1 MSRAACTTSTA
12 GITLSD
18 EIPNET
24 GVYAQSRDA
33 YARHAVED
41 LHQAN
46 AQAQLLG
53 ALAVKHGSAIA
64 EKTRTAWSGL
74 ADEWAAIA
82 AGFAAPFAANS
93 LLPYWKDAAQR
104 WVLTLD
110 TLCRRGDA
118 CAAREAEG
126 FTPVLAFDYEI
137 IVDGRLLER
146 PANYAL
152 VRIIPPEGAP
162 PPRNDRRP
170 WVIIDPRAGQGSG
183 IGGFKSES
191 EVGEALNDGHPV
203 YFVIFFRDPEPHQT
217 LADVCAAEAAFLKA
231 VRERHP
237 KSSKPL
243 VTGNCQGGWAA
254 MILAATHP
262 DLMGPVVIAGTPL
275 SYWAG
280 KIGQNPFRYLAGME
294 GGAVPALLTA
304 DLGAGKFDGATLIHN
319 FEQLNPGKT
328 VWRKNYDIFSKV
340 DWDSERYL
348 DFERWWS
355 GFYFMNAA
363 EIRWIVET
371 LFVGNKLV
379 RGEAVLDDGTPVDLT
394 RIDSPIVVFASHGD
408 NITPPQQALFW
419 IADLYESVQE
429 VRARGHVIV
438 YTLHDSIGHLGIFVS
453 AKVASKQHKEITSV
467 VRTIESLAPGL
478 YEMLIHEG
486 DGAPTVSFETRTID
500 DILAIGGDRK
510 EEAAFA
516 AVARLSD
523 WAVKTYELTVQPLL
537 RAFVTPEVAETLRE
551 AHPMRA
557 QYKLFSS
564 ANPLLGGIYPLAE
577 ATREARDP
585 AEEDNPF
592 LRLER
597 LTATA
602 IEESFNLARD
612 MRDACMEI
620 AFLGLYA
627 TPWMM
632 RLGATYQARPQEHNI
647 RKLPQVRDAIQNAE
661 AGGYKEAIVR
671 MLILLARARGS
682 VRRDR
687 LERTNRLLHSRAPFD
702 TMTPERRARLIN
714 EQNMIVEFAS
724 DGAVSSLPVLLR
736 DDVDRVRAVNLV
748 FDIVGP
754 AEEMDDRTIAM
765 FKQLQS
771 TLYTMA
777 RGWKERAPGRINGAA
792 PGMRIGA

>member
-1 MSRAACTTSTA
+1 MA

-18 EIPNET
+18 ETVNNPGGYT
-24 GVYAQSRDA
+24 HSRDA
-33 YARHAVED
+33 YARHAAED
-41 LHQAN
+41 LGQAHV
-46 AQAQLLG
+46 QSRLLSELSLQHGSDITARARTIWG
-53 ALAVKHGSAIA
+53 ALAA
-64 EKTRTAWSGL
+64 EWWGL
-74 ADEWAAIA
+74 ATGLARPHAPASLAAYWHD
-82 AGFAAPFAANS
+82 AG
-93 LLPYWKDAAQR
+93 QR
-104 WVLTLD
+104 AVLTLE

-126 FTPVLAFDYEI
+126 FAPVLAFDYEI
-137 IVDGRLLER
+137 IVDGRLLDR

-152 VRIIPPEGAP
+152 VRIIPPEGTP

-191 EVGEALNDGHPV
+191 EVGEALRDGHPV
-203 YFVIFFRDPEPHQT
+203 YFVIFFRDPEPDQT
-217 LADVCAAEAAFLKA
+217 LADVCAAEAEFLRA

-280 KIGQNPFRYLAGME
+280 KVGQNPFRYLAGME
-294 GGAVPALLTA
+294 GGAVPALFTS

-328 VWRKNYDIFSKV
+328 IWRKNYDIFSNV
-340 DWDSERYL
+340 DSDSERYL

-363 EIRWIVET
+363 EIRWIVEN

-379 RGEAVLDDGTPVDLT
+379 RGEAMLDDGTAVDLT
-394 RIDSPIVVFASHGD
+394 RIDSPVVVFASHGD

-429 VRARGHVIV
+429 LQARGHVIV

-453 AKVASKQHKEITSV
+453 AKVANTQHKEIASV
-467 VRTIESLAPGL
+467 VKTIESLAPGL
-478 YEMLIHEG
+478 YEMLIDEDNG
-486 DGAPTVSFETRTID
+486 TPIVSFEARTID
-500 DILAIGGDRK
+500 DILALGGDRV
-510 EEAAFA
+510 EEPAFA
-516 AVARLSD
+516 AVARLSE
-523 WAVKTYELTVQPLL
+523 WAVKTYELMVQPTM
-537 RAFVTPEVAETLRE
+537 RALVTPEIAETLRQ
-551 AHPMRA
+551 AHPMRS
-557 QYKLFSS
+557 QYTFFSS
-564 ANPLLGGIYPLAE
+564 SNPLFGDIYSVAE
-577 ATREARDP
+577 ATREARAP
-585 AEEDNPF
+585 ADETNPY
-592 LRLER
+592 LQLER
-597 LTATA
+597 WSATA
-602 IEESFNLARD
+602 IEHSLNLVRD
-612 MRDACMEI
+612 VRDAWMEI
-620 AFLGLYA
+620 AFFSLYA
-627 TPWMM
+627 NPWMM
-632 RLGATYQARPQEHNI
+632 RLGATQQARPPEHNVH
-647 RKLPQVRDAIQNAE
+647 KLPQVRDAIQNAE

-702 TMTPERRARLIN
+702 TMTADRRARLIN
-714 EQNMIVEFAS
+714 EQNMIVEFAG
-724 DGAVSSLPVLLR
+724 DGAVTSLSVLLR

-748 FDIVGP
+748 FEIVGP
-754 AEEMDDRTIAM
+754 MEEMDDRTIAM

-777 RGWKERAPGRINGAA
+777 RGWRDPAAATRNGAA
-792 PGMRIGA
+792 PDLRVGA

>member
-1 MSRAACTTSTA
+1 MLQAASITSMA
-12 GITLSD
+12 GTTLSD
-18 EIPNET
+18 ETPSDT
-24 GVYAQSRDA
+24 GLYAQSREA
-33 YARHAVED
+33 YAQHAAED
-41 LHQAN
+41 LK
-46 AQAQLLG
+46 QAQTQARLLG
-53 ALAVKHGSAIA
+53 ELSLKHGSDIS
-64 EKTRTAWSGL
+64 EKARTIWIEHAADWVGLSLGL
-74 ADEWAAIA
+74 AGPQAAADLA
-82 AGFAAPFAANS
+82 A
-93 LLPYWKDAAQR
+93 YWKDAAQR

-118 CAAREAEG
+118 CAVREAEG

-152 VRIIPPEGAP
+152 VRIIPPEGTRP
-162 PPRNDRRP
+162 PQNNRRP

-191 EVGEALNDGHPV
+191 QVGQALSDGHPV

-217 LADVCAAEAAFLKA
+217 LADVCAAEAEFLKA

-280 KIGQNPFRYLAGME
+280 KVGQNPFRYLAGME
-294 GGAVPALLTA
+294 GGAVPALLTS

-328 VWRKNYDIFSKV
+328 IWQKNYDIYSKV
-340 DWDSERYL
+340 DWESERYL
-348 DFERWWS
+348 EFERWWS

-363 EIRWIVET
+363 EIRWIVEN

-394 RIDSPIVVFASHGD
+394 RIDAPVVVFASHGD

-429 VRARGHVIV
+429 LRARGHVIV

-453 AKVASKQHKEITSV
+453 AKVANKQHKEIASV
-467 VRTIESLAPGL
+467 VKTIESLAPGL
-478 YEMLIHEG
+478 YEMLIEE
-486 DGAPTVSFETRTID
+486 DEETPTVSFEARTID
-500 DILAIGGDRK
+500 DILALGGDRR
-510 EEAAFA
+510 EEPAFA
-516 AVARLSD
+516 AVARLSE
-523 WAVKTYELTVQPLL
+523 WAVKSYELTVQPMM
-537 RAFVTPEVAETLRE
+537 RALITPEIAEALRDANPMRMQYKFFSSSNPLFRNLNSLAET
-551 AHPMRA
+551 
-557 QYKLFSS
+557 
-564 ANPLLGGIYPLAE
+564 
-577 ATREARDP
+577 TREARER
-585 AEEDNPF
+585 AAEDNPF

-597 LTATA
+597 LSATA

-612 MRDACMEI
+612 MRDAWMEI

-632 RLGATYQARPQEHNI
+632 RLGATYHARPPEHNI
-647 RKLPQVRDAIQNAE
+647 TKLPQVRDAIQHAE

-702 TMTPERRARLIN
+702 TMTPDQRARLIN
-714 EQNMIVEFAS
+714 EQNMIVEFAG

-748 FDIVGP
+748 FEIVGP
-754 AEEMDDRTIAM
+754 IEEMEDRTIAM

-771 TLYTMA
+771 TLYTMP
-777 RGWKERAPGRINGAA
+777 RGWKELHAGKGNGAA
-792 PGMRIGA
+792 PDLLVGT